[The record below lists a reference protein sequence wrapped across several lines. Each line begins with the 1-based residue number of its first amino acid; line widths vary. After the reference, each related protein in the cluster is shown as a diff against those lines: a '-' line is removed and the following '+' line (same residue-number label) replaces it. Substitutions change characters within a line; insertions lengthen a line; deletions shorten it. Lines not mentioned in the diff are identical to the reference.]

1 MSQLPVNIELYLYT
15 HDQLS
20 QAIEGLSDEALK
32 WKAAPN
38 QWSVTEVLTHLVD
51 HNIVVSFRIREILSD
66 SEARLPA
73 FSQDSWVAGQKANEG
88 SVTDYLNAFKALL
101 HYNSLLFQRLSE
113 EDWAKRGVNWKGDS
127 VSLSAIIQSFITHVQ
142 THLAQIERIKQ
153 GESASSSHN
162 SSCSL

>member
-1 MSQLPVNIELYLYT
+1 MSQLPVNIKLYLYT

-66 SEARLPA
+66 SEALLPA

-101 HYNSLLFQRLSE
+101 YYNSLLFQRLSE
-113 EDWAKRGVNWKGDS
+113 EDWAKTGVNWKGDS

-142 THLAQIERIKQ
+142 SHLAQIERIKQ
-153 GESASSSHN
+153 GESASHN

>member
-1 MSQLPVNIELYLYT
+1 MSQLPVNIELYLHT

-73 FSQDSWVAGQKANEG
+73 FSQDSWVVGQKANEG
-88 SVTDYLNAFKALL
+88 PVTDYLNAFKALL

-113 EDWAKRGVNWKGDS
+113 EDWAKTGVNWKGDS
-127 VSLSAIIQSFITHVQ
+127 VSLSALIQSFITHVQ

-153 GESASSSHN
+153 GESASHN

>member
-1 MSQLPVNIELYLYT
+1 MSQLPVNIELYLQT

-32 WKAAPN
+32 WKPAPS
-38 QWSVTEVLTHLVD
+38 QWSVTEVLTHLAD
-51 HNIVVSFRIREILSD
+51 HNIVVSFRIREILSG

-73 FSQDSWVAGQKANEG
+73 FSQDPWVAGQQANEG
-88 SVTDYLNAFKALL
+88 SVTDILNVFKALL

-113 EDWAKRGVNWKGDS
+113 EDWEKTGTNWKGDT
-127 VSLSAIIQSFITHVQ
+127 VSLSAIIHSFIAHVQ

-153 GESASSSHN
+153 GESASHN
-162 SSCSL
+162 SSCTL